1 VKTSESILDKIE
13 RFSKRQDGYP
23 VNSILNDIFG
33 ARIILSSEDISQ
45 VMEQLDEWKD
55 KFDLKNWYLR
65 DKDNYTGIHVY
76 FKNKSNHYYPWELQI
91 WDEKDVDQN
100 IESHKLF
107 KRHFV

>member
-1 VKTSESILDKIE
+1 
-13 RFSKRQDGYP
+13 
-23 VNSILNDIFG
+23 
-33 ARIILSSEDISQ
+33 
-45 VMEQLDEWKD
+45 

>member
-1 VKTSESILDKIE
+1 
-13 RFSKRQDGYP
+13 
-23 VNSILNDIFG
+23 
-33 ARIILSSEDISQ
+33 
-45 VMEQLDEWKD
+45 
-55 KFDLKNWYLR
+55 